1 MWNFC
6 DSLCEDKK
14 SFKFA
19 RDTWYAK
26 GRLPTPTEIFN
37 GRLEPQPE
45 SSDDDIV
52 PPENSNNFGSVADM
66 VDEADPM
73 VKGAADTVLAA
84 APFAAAAGNTLKAW
98 WTGDG
103 FGGSALS
110 PS

>member
-1 MWNFC
+1 MAF
-6 DSLCEDKK
+6 DYGEALCQSKK
-14 SFKFA
+14 TFEFA
-19 RDTWYAK
+19 QQTWSDEA
-26 GRLPTPTEIFN
+26 RLPTPAEISK

-45 SSDDDIV
+45 SSDNDVV

-66 VDEADPM
+66 VDKADPM
-73 VKGAADTVLAA
+73 VKGTVGTVL
-84 APFAAAAGNTLKAW
+84 AAAGNTLKGW